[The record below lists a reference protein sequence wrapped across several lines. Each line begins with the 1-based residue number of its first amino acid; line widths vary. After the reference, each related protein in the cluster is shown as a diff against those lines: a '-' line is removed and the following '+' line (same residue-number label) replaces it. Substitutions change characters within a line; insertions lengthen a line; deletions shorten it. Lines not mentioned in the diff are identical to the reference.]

1 MNINNILVY
10 DVGIKNN
17 ELHKNSHHGLLG
29 CTRVTRNPFSL
40 VKMKLCTAIVIVA
53 LAMSMAS
60 AEDGTP
66 PWDSLSSALSS
77 PSILL
82 TEPTSNAFVSEC
94 AETFLTDP
102 TMTNP
107 TPEAEGEYFGPP
119 YALQEGNTWMML
131 DQPSKL
137 CTQILTCAFKDCY
150 YPDLLMPGDNAD
162 EIFTDTVGALEQSK
176 EHLAFPVRVVQPVS
190 VGDVVATMKWAYK
203 HKVPVSVKT
212 SGVNW
217 GGASA
222 GGGTLS
228 INTRSLPAY
237 AMRSA
242 DSIHECNE
250 SGTEVDPPACG
261 LALARGKTA
270 IIRVGGGEVWDAVL
284 QAIIVYNDDP
294 ANADGKKYMIV
305 SGSSGT
311 VAPAGG
317 WLASG
322 GMAGMRMMREYGFGV
337 DQVLQME
344 VRYVLAELSAAWIL
358 QFYHACI
365 IALYVVHLLQSY
377 HMSWNQCNEWVWY
390 VCNWLFVSFAV
401 SQKSHTL
408 PLVS

>member
-1 MNINNILVY
+1 
-10 DVGIKNN
+10 
-17 ELHKNSHHGLLG
+17 
-29 CTRVTRNPFSL
+29 
-40 VKMKLCTAIVIVA
+40 MKLCTAIVIVA

-82 TEPTSNAFVSEC
+82 TEPTVNAFVSEC

-102 TMTNP
+102 TMTDP
-107 TPEAEGEYFGPP
+107 TPEGEYFGPP

-242 DSIHECNE
+242 DSIHECDE
-250 SGTEVDPPACG
+250 SGNEADPPACR

-344 VRYVLAELSAAWIL
+344 VRYVLELSFLLPGYCNSIMMTG
-358 QFYHACI
+358 I
-365 IALYVVHLLQSY
+365 IASYVVHLLQSY
-377 HMSWNQCNEWVWY
+377 HM
-390 VCNWLFVSFAV
+390 
-401 SQKSHTL
+401 T
-408 PLVS
+408 